1 MKTMEIEFTDD
12 QLEKIEV
19 LKSKGIGVGQGI
31 DLLFAIQN
39 EALDQI
45 EDQKQ
50 EEGIIE
56 KIKDTAR
63 DTDIKEALL
72 KKQYEESETYD
83 KTLQTTKHK
92 ISWSKFFNF

>member
-12 QLEKIEV
+12 QLEKIEI
-19 LKSKGIGVGQGI
+19 LESKGIDVGQAI
-31 DLLFAIQN
+31 DLLFALQN
-39 EALDQI
+39 EALNQI

-50 EEGIIE
+50 KEGMIE
-56 KIKDTAR
+56 KIKDTAI
-63 DTDIKEALL
+63 DADIKEGLL

-92 ISWSKFFNF
+92 INWSKFFKL